1 MEGLMFWYCS
11 WFSIIKVHLY
21 VFSIGENLVDTF
33 PVCQMMMTPLKT
45 PCSSHVNDP
54 LRMIE
59 VTTWVLICWPF
70 ISRSWHCT
78 NWYKTPCIL
87 VRNKLWH
94 FFNPTNYLNMYIKY
108 WINNSYKTLYY
119 DTSIR
124 HAVHIL
130 SFTKCPMSLPS
141 DFSMLILFAD
151 TSH

>member
-1 MEGLMFWYCS
+1 MSSVANNCINTHMFFWQSGIEGLMFWYCS

-54 LRMIE
+54 IRMIE

-108 WINNSYKTLYY
+108 WINNSYKTLYVLWY
-119 DTSIR
+119 KHSTSST
-124 HAVHIL
+124 HFNL
-130 SFTKCPMSLPS
+130 Y
-141 DFSMLILFAD
+141 
-151 TSH
+151 

>member
-1 MEGLMFWYCS
+1 MYSQLVK
-11 WFSIIKVHLY
+11 I
-21 VFSIGENLVDTF
+21 LVDTF

-87 VRNKLWH
+87 VQNKLWH
-94 FFNPTNYLNMYIKY
+94 FFNPTNYLNMYINY

-124 HAVHIL
+124 QAVHIL
-130 SFTKCPMSLPS
+130 SCTNCPMSLPS